1 MSRQAIDRRQFLTL
15 PLALCLAP
23 LSTGRAFAAPVER
36 YRAPFGVD
44 VRLLYGVLTY
54 HVQGT
59 FLQSIDRPSGR
70 GEACVPGE
78 GGGMP
83 PATPGVPSVG
93 GAGGRSGPAR
103 SSRSRGA
110 SRAATSRTTTR
121 AAGSSITS
129 RARPSS
135 FVG

>member
-70 GEACVPGE
+70 YEATVEGE
-78 GGGMP
+78 GDGI
-83 PATPGVPSVG
+83 ANRIEST
-93 GAGGRSGPAR
+93 GALRQGRWVR
-103 SSRSRGA
+103 IRSRSFFWGKGVGARG
-110 SRAATSRTTTR
+110 
-121 AAGSSITS
+121 G
-129 RARPSS
+129 
-135 FVG
+135 V